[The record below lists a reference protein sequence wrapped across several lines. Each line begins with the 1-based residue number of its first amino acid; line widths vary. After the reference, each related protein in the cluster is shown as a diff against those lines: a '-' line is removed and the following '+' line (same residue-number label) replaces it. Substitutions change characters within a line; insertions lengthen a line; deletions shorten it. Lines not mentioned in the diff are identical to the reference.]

1 MIVALV
7 STSQI
12 PQLTSYLKLAAS
24 TTHCDV
30 SAVDKDFRTPLHW
43 AAVLGLSQIV
53 GILMENGANPL
64 ATDAIGATALRYAV
78 SY

>member
-1 MIVALV
+1 M
-7 STSQI
+7 
-12 PQLTSYLKLAAS
+12 
-24 TTHCDV
+24 C
-30 SAVDKDFRTPLHW
+30 AVDKDFRTPLHW

-53 GILMENGANPL
+53 GILMENGADPL